1 MLSKYTA
8 QIMLAL
14 QEMKKNSVLSTNLL
28 NPTPRSIKEEC
39 LKVYIER
46 FDQKD
51 KQILQQFFGVEQ
63 GTRDFGRLI
72 IHMDTDK
79 FRPLVNFLRQ
89 KVEQTNHKNVEL
101 LAWLIN
107 FHPRPFGSA
116 KFEVESPLLESNPKR
131 GSNFNEKRKGTDHL
145 ESAGESSPDFGTKEV
160 DRAASNA
167 GNIDRD
173 GVFISYSWDNPVHED
188 KVVSFTDFLRTK
200 GFHASLDKMLTQEET
215 ATDFVKMMHK
225 AMHDHSKVIVVLSE
239 GYKRKAETFTGG
251 VGEEYQLLLNDIN
264 KSPRKYILVSFEGRS
279 ENIIPFGLQGRNI
292 IDLSKDGSEESLYQK
307 LMDEKTYVFSPVAA
321 EKPQLL
327 AKAIKKFSF
336 GKDVFPIAIAE
347 PSVSRHASLG
357 QGGKYNSIEFRIM
370 FNFKNLSQNSIEGFA
385 FEIKL
390 QKELIPNAH
399 TERIA
404 DGMVILSD
412 SFDRKIF
419 PDQTIKSK
427 VFEIKLMSSDKYF
440 VIGSIISVTVYTDF
454 GSDAKDFQVNELF
467 AAPLPNGG
475 STEKRHLAK
484 EMFQ

>member
-1 MLSKYTA
+1 MLSNYTA
-8 QIMLAL
+8 QIMFAL
-14 QEMKKNSVLSTNLL
+14 EKMKDNRVLSTNLL
-28 NPTPRSIKEEC
+28 NPTPRSLKEEC
-39 LKVYIER
+39 LKVYLER
-46 FDQKD
+46 FGPGD

-63 GTRDFGRLI
+63 EDRDFERLI
-72 IHMDTDK
+72 INMDTDK

-89 KVEQTNHKNVEL
+89 KVGHTNHKNIEL
-101 LAWLIN
+101 LAWLID

-116 KFEVESPLLESNPKR
+116 KFELKSPLQESNIGK
-131 GSNFNEKRKGTDHL
+131 GSNSNEKPKAAGRS
-145 ESAGESSPDFGTKEV
+145 ESAGAISPDVGPHAV
-160 DRAASNA
+160 YRAPKDD
-167 GNIDRD
+167 GNNNQD

-188 KVVSFTDFLRTK
+188 KVVAFTDFLRTK
-200 GFHASLDKMLTQEET
+200 GFHARLDKMLTQEET
-215 ATDFVKMMHK
+215 ATNFVKMMHK
-225 AMHDHSKVIVVLSE
+225 AMHGHSKVIVVLSE

-292 IDLSKDGSEESLYQK
+292 IDLSTDGSEEILYQK
-307 LMDEKTYVFSPVAA
+307 LMDENSYTFSPVAA
-321 EKPQLL
+321 EKPKLT
-327 AKAIKKFSF
+327 AKTINKFSF
-336 GKDVFPIAIAE
+336 GKNAFPIAIAE

-385 FEIKL
+385 FEVKL
-390 QKELIPNAH
+390 QKELIPNAY

-404 DGMVILSD
+404 DGKVILSD

-427 VFEIKLMSSDKYF
+427 TFEVKLMSSDKYHF
-440 VIGSIISVTVYTDF
+440 VDSIISVTVYSDF
-454 GSDAKDFQVNELF
+454 GSDTRDFQVNELF
-467 AAPLPNGG
+467 AAPVPNGG
-475 STEKRHLAK
+475 SAEKRHLTK